1 MKIIKTKSYYF
12 TYLQHKNLTSS
23 SKAILELRLKVG
35 LNQQV
40 FLLPPSSFFF
50 WASYGS
56 EFLKNTIIFQ
66 LFFINSFFSYQ
77 FIQCLWTVHSRK
89 NPCFCTKNC
98 IVIRVF
104 VDYTRENIIFLKRFG
119 DKNCLVVR
127 VFVAIRSVKT
137 SCFVN

>member
-1 MKIIKTKSYYF
+1 MTLSKK
-12 TYLQHKNLTSS
+12 LPDWNLRNYTSFLLPHSS
-23 SKAILELRLKVG
+23 SI
-35 LNQQV
+35 
-40 FLLPPSSFFF
+40 LPPSSFFF

-119 DKNCLVVR
+119 YKNCLVVR
-127 VFVAIRSVKT
+127 IFLAIRSVKT
-137 SCFVN
+137 SCFERFRLLKTA